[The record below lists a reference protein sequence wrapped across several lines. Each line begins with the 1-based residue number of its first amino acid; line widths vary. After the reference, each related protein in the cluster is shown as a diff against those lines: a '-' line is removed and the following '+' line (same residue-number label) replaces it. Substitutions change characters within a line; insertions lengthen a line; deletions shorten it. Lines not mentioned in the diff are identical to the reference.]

1 MRILALI
8 FFICAA
14 KSSYAQSIGIDTNDI
29 YIGAYSLDFN
39 GSQEAKMTITLPD
52 GFCNN
57 FIGWS
62 SGSWPTNRYGITGFS
77 IPPCMVSRYEFLGSQ
92 INIGGRGHMWDGEQ

>member
-14 KSSYAQSIGIDTNDI
+14 KSSYAQSIGIDTNGI

-39 GSQEAKMTITLPD
+39 GSQEAK
-52 GFCNN
+52 
-57 FIGWS
+57 
-62 SGSWPTNRYGITGFS
+62 
-77 IPPCMVSRYEFLGSQ
+77 
-92 INIGGRGHMWDGEQ
+92 